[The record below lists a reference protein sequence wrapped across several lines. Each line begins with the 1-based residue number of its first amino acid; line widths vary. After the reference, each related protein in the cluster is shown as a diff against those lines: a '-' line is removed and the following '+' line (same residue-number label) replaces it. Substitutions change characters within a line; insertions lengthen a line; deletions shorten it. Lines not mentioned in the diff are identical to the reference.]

1 MDDENMMEFLL
12 GLLITLVIAG
22 IISLAIY
29 NGIFFIQ
36 ATLDHSTCIA
46 TVDSKEVY
54 RGKCHFITL
63 EPVGQ
68 YGNTKLL
75 TIYKGVSCIIP
86 YKKYT
91 SENIVLA
98 PAN

>member
-1 MDDENMMEFLL
+1 MDDENMMKFLL
-12 GLLITLVIAG
+12 GLLITLVIA
-22 IISLAIY
+22 

-46 TVDSKEVY
+46 TVDNKEVY

-68 YGNTKLL
+68 YGDTKLL
-75 TIYKGVSCIIP
+75 TIYKGVFLTIP

-98 PAN
+98 PANQGG